1 MSHLLR
7 ADSRIILPS
16 CCCDADPDA
25 VPTTANLCAEYKYVS
40 TLRHSLSISCVPS
53 LPLSPA
59 APNNRISGK
68 NVKDMIYFYSDQLSQ
83 FTSVHNRD
91 TTDRERGGDR
101 YSRFMTIPL
110 FVETKTTT
118 TTKLKVR
125 QARHSLKIYAIG
137 KYLRLTSLEVVCY
150 LLVIVTH
157 PLPFSLSLS
166 TLNGG

>member
-1 MSHLLR
+1 MC
-7 ADSRIILPS
+7 RIQIRIYLE
-16 CCCDADPDA
+16 A
-25 VPTTANLCAEYKYVS
+25 
-40 TLRHSLSISCVPS
+40 LSISCVPS
-53 LPLSPA
+53 IPPSPA

-83 FTSVHNRD
+83 FTFVQNRD

-101 YSRFMTIPL
+101 YSRFMTISL
-110 FVETKTTT
+110 YVGTKTTT

-166 TLNGG
+166 LH